1 MGLIARAIEEVGI
14 PTVCIILR
22 REVSLNVKT
31 PRSLFLKFPFGAPLG
46 PANDAATQRA
56 VIEEALQM
64 LVTATEP
71 VTILDS
77 ERAWKK

>member
-46 PANDAATQRA
+46 PANEAATQRA

-64 LVTATEP
+64 LVTATES

-77 ERAWKK
+77 EKAWKK

>member
-1 MGLIARAIEEVGI
+1 M
-14 PTVCIILR
+14 CIILR

-46 PANDAATQRA
+46 PADDAATQRA
-56 VIEEALQM
+56 VIVEALQM
-64 LVTATEP
+64 LVTATES
-71 VTILDS
+71 VAILDS